1 MALKKSISPDKTMMK
16 PSISLLT
23 SVFLIAGL
31 FLSSALMATSVLPLS
46 FDQLVTDADRVFQ
59 GRCIE
64 NRQALDPDLNIQV
77 TYTTFEIEESLKGVL
92 QNPLTIK
99 QAGGSQQGGRLLIQ
113 GVPEFTVGSEYVVF
127 LYGTSSQGFSSPV
140 GLQQGQFTVI
150 QNAQGQPQVTN
161 GRDLKETMSS
171 LPSGA
176 KPRSLS
182 AANGTSAP
190 MTQMGLDDFK
200 TVIKQRVGVSP

>member
-1 MALKKSISPDKTMMK
+1 MMK

-23 SVFLIAGL
+23 SVFFMAGL
-31 FLSSALMATSVLPLS
+31 FLSSAPEATSVLPLS

-64 NRQALDPDLNIQV
+64 NWHALDPDLNIQV

-127 LYGTSSQGFSSPV
+127 LYGISSQGFSS
-140 GLQQGQFTVI
+140 
-150 QNAQGQPQVTN
+150 
-161 GRDLKETMSS
+161 R
-171 LPSGA
+171 
-176 KPRSLS
+176 
-182 AANGTSAP
+182 
-190 MTQMGLDDFK
+190 
-200 TVIKQRVGVSP
+200 